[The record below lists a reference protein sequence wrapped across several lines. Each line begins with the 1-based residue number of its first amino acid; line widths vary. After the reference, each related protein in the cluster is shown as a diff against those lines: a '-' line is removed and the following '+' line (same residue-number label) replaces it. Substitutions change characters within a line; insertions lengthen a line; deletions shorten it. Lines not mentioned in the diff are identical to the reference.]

1 MISNVARVSIK
12 PSIQGRGLAVEWR
25 AEKTIS
31 SQDKLIKKTRL
42 PPPDPW
48 LWCDATT
55 QIIVNLRGGER
66 E

>member
-42 PPPDPW
+42 LPSP
-48 LWCDATT
+48 
-55 QIIVNLRGGER
+55 
-66 E
+66 